1 LIVLQIKTIATLLF
15 ITVFT
20 LTGCAGYEPE
30 TESRVE
36 GPKVEMSTAEVQPA
50 EQEKPAV
57 EPTIEEETETKTEA
71 MQTAESEQ
79 REQTKSIALVK
90 EASELKNVA
99 TSTNG
104 KNVILT
110 VESKILFEKLSA
122 DIKRSAHPTLDEIAK
137 LLLNYPEQMVLV
149 GGHADTLP
157 TRTERFPSNWDLS
170 AQRAVNVV
178 KYISNLPELDK
189 SRLVAAGFGEY
200 HPVAPNDTP
209 ENRAKNR
216 RVEIIILPAGL
227 EHQQIQLDY

>member
-1 LIVLQIKTIATLLF
+1 MENKTIATLLF
-15 ITVFT
+15 ITAFT
-20 LTGCAGYEPE
+20 LTGCAGYEPKTE
-30 TESRVE
+30 TSMES
-36 GPKVEMSTAEVQPA
+36 PKVEMSTEEIQPA

-57 EPTIEEETETKTEA
+57 EAAIEEKKETKTEA
-71 MQTAESEQ
+71 TQTAKSEN
-79 REQTKSIALVK
+79 RTQTKSTALVE
-90 EASELKNVA
+90 EANEIKNVA
-99 TSTNG
+99 ASANG
-104 KNVILT
+104 GNVILT
-110 VESKILFEKLSA
+110 VESQILFDKLSA

-149 GGHADTLP
+149 CGHTDTLP

-227 EHQQIQLDY
+227 EHQQIQIDY